1 MMYSGNR
8 TDVKNIVQWLRGVD
22 ESKWEAQTRLLF
34 EIIAVLR
41 EMSDPI
47 IRRDKPD
54 LLPPRAVGINA
65 AMPYLRGMLAA
76 MFGHNRQDALEYG
89 QAALALLPVE

>member
-1 MMYSGNR
+1 MMYSGSR
-8 TDVKNIVQWLRGVD
+8 MDVKNIVQWLRGVD
-22 ESKWEAQTRLLF
+22 ESKWEEQTRLLF
-34 EIIAVLR
+34 EIMAVLR

-76 MFGHNRQDALEYG
+76 MFGHNRQEALEYG
-89 QAALALLPVE
+89 ESALGLLPTE